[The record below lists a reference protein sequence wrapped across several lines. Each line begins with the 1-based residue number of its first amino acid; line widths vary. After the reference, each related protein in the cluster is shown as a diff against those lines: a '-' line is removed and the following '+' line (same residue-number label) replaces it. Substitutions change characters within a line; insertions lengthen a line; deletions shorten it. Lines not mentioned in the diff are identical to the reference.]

1 MAVTVR
7 VRVRVRVYALQLVS
21 HLALLG
27 VKIYIGG
34 SRLAAINCRLS
45 SELPPATRREMGVG
59 CVR

>member
-1 MAVTVR
+1 MAVT
-7 VRVRVRVYALQLVS
+7 VRVRVRVYALQLVR

-34 SRLAAINCRLS
+34 SRLVAVNCRLNCK
-45 SELPPATRREMGVG
+45 LPPATCREMGVG

>member
-1 MAVTVR
+1 MAVT

-27 VKIYIGG
+27 VKIYISG
-34 SRLAAINCRLS
+34 SRLAAVNCRLS
-45 SELPPATRREMGVG
+45 SELPPVTRREMGVG